1 MSSLLSLA
9 SPSAPSSQKAADRPI
24 SFTLQDTS
32 KGSDPLLVVPLY
44 IRPEELTV
52 NKPSRMMA
60 HQTFG
65 GTGGWVDSF
74 GQGIPTLNISGT
86 TGWRP
91 DENGDDSLMRLLRLH
106 SVVFARWHA
115 LRAAKTLAGL
125 DPDAIK
131 LIFSDSMDSIS
142 WVVAPQ
148 SFVLKRDKRRPLLSQ
163 FQISLTYIDQ
173 YVAGSSS
180 SGSSLLGSLSALG
193 LDSIVASL
201 NTAADFLS
209 NIAGGVASALGTA
222 VSAVK
227 SFVKTVTTVAGAVMK
242 VIKAGLSIVN
252 TITYGLVTMARD
264 LTRAA
269 SSVFAVFSAI
279 ASIPSYVKAQF
290 MKVRSAFTNM
300 FCVFSNCFKQ
310 SKLLQDFSGVYG
322 SSCCSSTSG
331 GTPLS
336 AYLNSNTFAQIQAA
350 GGTTQLQTTTEC
362 ANSIST
368 LKNIDPVTNPPGT
381 QMIMGHLVN
390 VNNGLVV
397 TS

>member
-9 SPSAPSSQKAADRPI
+9 SSSAPSSQKAADRPI

-44 IRPEELTV
+44 IRPEEMTLT
-52 NKPSRMMA
+52 KPSRLVP

-65 GTGGWVDSF
+65 GTGGWMDSF
-74 GQGIPTLNISGT
+74 GPGIPTLNISGT

-91 DENGDDSLMRLLRLH
+91 DENGDDGLMRLLRLH
-106 SVVFARWHA
+106 NVVFAGWHA
-115 LRAAKTLAGL
+115 LRAQKTVAGL

-131 LIFSDSMDSIS
+131 LIYSDAMDSIS

-163 FQISLTYIDQ
+163 FQISMLYVSQ

-180 SGSSLLGSLSALG
+180 GGGSLTSALSALG
-193 LDSIVASL
+193 MDSLAAAID
-201 NTAADFLS
+201 TATSFLTG
-209 NIAGGVASALGTA
+209 IAGDVASALGTA

-227 SFVKTVTTVAGAVMK
+227 GFVKTVTAVASAVMG
-242 VIKAGLSIVN
+242 VVKAGLSIVN

-269 SSVFAVFSAI
+269 SSVFSVFSAI

-300 FCVFSNCFKQ
+300 FCVFSNCFKE

-322 SSCCSSTSG
+322 SSNCSSTSG

-336 AYLNSNTFAQIQAA
+336 AYINSNTFQQIQSASS
-350 GGTTQLQTTTEC
+350 TTQLQTTTAC
-362 ANSIST
+362 ANSVST
-368 LKNIDPVTNPPGT
+368 LKNIDAVTNPPST

-390 VNNGLVV
+390 INTGMVV

>member
-1 MSSLLSLA
+1 M
-9 SPSAPSSQKAADRPI
+9 
-24 SFTLQDTS
+24 
-32 KGSDPLLVVPLY
+32 LVVPLY
-44 IRPEELTV
+44 IRPEEMTV
-52 NKPSRMMA
+52 TKPSRLMA

-74 GQGIPTLNISGT
+74 GQGVPTIAISGT

-91 DENGDDSLMRLLRLH
+91 DDNGDDGLKRLLRLH
-106 SVVFARWHA
+106 SVVFSNWHA

-131 LIFSDSMDSIS
+131 LIYSDAMDGIS

-148 SFVLKRDKRRPLLSQ
+148 SFTLKRDRRRPLLSQ
-163 FQISLTYIDQ
+163 FQINMTFVSQ

-180 SGSSLLGSLSALG
+180 AASSIFGALSALG
-193 LDSIVASL
+193 LDSLAASL
-201 NTAADFLS
+201 STAYDFLS
-209 NIAGGVASALGTA
+209 NVAGSVASALGTA

-227 SFVKTVTTVAGAVMK
+227 SFVKTVTTVASAVMS
-242 VIKAGLSIVN
+242 VVKAGLSVVN

-300 FCVFSNCFKQ
+300 FCVFSNCFQQ
-310 SKLLQDFSGVYG
+310 SKLLQDYSGVYG
-322 SSCCSSTSG
+322 SSNCSSTSG
-331 GTPLS
+331 GTSLS
-336 AYLNSNTFAQIQAA
+336 SYLNSNTFEQIQTASS
-350 GGTTQLQTTTEC
+350 TTQLQTTTDC

-368 LKNIDPVTNPPGT
+368 LKNIDAVTNPPST

-390 VNNGLVV
+390 INTGMVV

>member
-1 MSSLLSLA
+1 MSSLLSLV
-9 SPSAPSSQKAADRPI
+9 SSSAPSSQKAADRPI

-44 IRPEELTV
+44 IRPEEMTV
-52 NKPSRMMA
+52 TKPSRLTP

-65 GTGGWVDSF
+65 GTGGWMDSF
-74 GQGIPTLNISGT
+74 GPGIPTLNISGT

-91 DENGDDSLMRLLRLH
+91 DDSGDDGLMRLLRLH

-115 LRAAKTLAGL
+115 LRAQKTLAGL

-131 LIFSDSMDSIS
+131 LIYSDAMDSIS

-163 FQISLTYIDQ
+163 FQISMLFVSQ

-180 SGSSLLGSLSALG
+180 GGSLTSALGALG
-193 LDSIVASL
+193 LDSLAASL
-201 NTAADFLS
+201 DTAASFLS
-209 NIAGGVASALGTA
+209 GIAGGVASALGTA

-227 SFVKTVTTVAGAVMK
+227 SFVKTVTTVASAVMG
-242 VIKAGLSIVN
+242 VIKAGLSVVN

-300 FCVFSNCFKQ
+300 FCVFSNCFKE

-331 GTPLS
+331 GTSLS
-336 AYLNSNTFAQIQAA
+336 AYLNTNTFAQIQAA
-350 GGTTQLQTTTEC
+350 GGTTQLQTTTAC
-362 ANSIST
+362 ANSVST
-368 LKNIDPVTNPPGT
+368 LKNIDVVTNPPST
-381 QMIMGHLVN
+381 QMISGHLVN
-390 VNNGLVV
+390 INTGMVV